1 MIKLDKKVNIAILV
15 FISLILA
22 VGVCSAD
29 SVEVHGTIL
38 DSGNVSSI
46 VWDGSNWGALYFAL
60 NDAGSNTESLC
71 YENVDPENPAI
82 GATPDNNVI
91 DENEL
96 IYRTHT
102 YNKKFKLSAKTDSTA
117 VSTYSIIPLFGK
129 KYIAVNDDAS
139 KMTTLIKEQGGGS
152 EKTLKEGES
161 WDLGK
166 GYSLTVKQL
175 DLDGGKVWLALYKD
189 GAELDSKILSTDGA
203 DDERTFVAKD
213 DFAGKEE
220 AVYFVTYVD
229 EAFRGTSDTFVI
241 LRYTWLIDKD
251 DVTSIEVGDEFGVL
265 KCTEV
270 SEDKITLSN
279 DQKITLEMSDTIDL
293 TDDWYFKVSKAGTG
307 TDGGYLFYPAKKLT
321 IEDKAEPQ
329 TVSEAVPDETET
341 TDAENGSTILVEEP
355 SEESSVSDIKK
366 SEEFA
371 LKVENEAGIPGQDL
385 PGFTLLC
392 TISGLLAVLFL
403 TKRK

>member
-1 MIKLDKKVNIAILV
+1 MLV

-29 SVEVHGTIL
+29 SVEVRGTIL

-46 VWDGSNWGALYFAL
+46 EWDGSNWGALYFAL

-102 YNKKFKLSAKTDSTA
+102 YNKKFKLSAKTDATA

-139 KMTTLIKEQGGGS
+139 KMTTLITEQGGGS

-213 DFAGKEE
+213 DFAGKED

-229 EAFRGTSDTFVI
+229 EAFKGASDCFVI
-241 LRYTWLIDKD
+241 LKYTWLVDKD
-251 DVTSIEVGDEFGVL
+251 DITSIEVNDEFGAL
-265 KCTEV
+265 KCTETSV
-270 SEDKITLSN
+270 DGITLSN
-279 DQKITLEMSDTIDL
+279 DQEITLEMSDTVYF
-293 TDDWYFKVSKAGTG
+293 TDDWYFRVSKAGKG
-307 TDGGYLFYPAKKLT
+307 TDGGYLFYPAMK
-321 IEDKAEPQ
+321 IIVEDKAEPEVVTEEVEVEVPESVSESNSAETLGVAKAAPNSEVTNRQ
-329 TVSEAVPDETET
+329 TVGESNKES
-341 TDAENGSTILVEEP
+341 AENPIETPAE
-355 SEESSVSDIKK
+355 KT
-366 SEEFA
+366 
-371 LKVENEAGIPGQDL
+371 
-385 PGFTLLC
+385 PGFGALF
-392 TISGLLAVLFL
+392 TIPVILAVLSF